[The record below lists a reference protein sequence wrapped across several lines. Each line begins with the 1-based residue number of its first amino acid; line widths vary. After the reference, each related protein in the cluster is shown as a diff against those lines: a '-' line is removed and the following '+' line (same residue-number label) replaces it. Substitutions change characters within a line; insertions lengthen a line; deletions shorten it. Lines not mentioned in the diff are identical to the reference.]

1 MRAVRDVRCVHHYYC
16 QEKLDNVPPGVWPWV
31 TGALGQSDPSNQGIS
46 GEGMFQFSDK
56 QVRLEKLVTPGEI
69 ITMLDPTSH

>member
-1 MRAVRDVRCVHHYYC
+1 MS
-16 QEKLDNVPPGVWPWV
+16 LPGVSPWV

-46 GEGMFQFSDK
+46 GGGMFQFSDK